1 MKIIIIAAAVLV
13 LAGGGGFAGFT
24 FLGKAGAS
32 DQPHEEPPR
41 VGVLYTTRERI
52 VNLADAGVLRYLKT
66 TIVLEIYDPE
76 NKEGKGGEG
85 GKVELPKDLLRKAP
99 MIEDRITAVLTSKS
113 AAELMGPEGKAHL
126 KEALKTGLNET
137 IGEERILN
145 VYFTDFI
152 IQ

>member
-1 MKIIIIAAAVLV
+1 
-13 LAGGGGFAGFT
+13 
-24 FLGKAGAS
+24 
-32 DQPHEEPPR
+32 
-41 VGVLYTTRERI
+41 
-52 VNLADAGVLRYLKT
+52 
-66 TIVLEIYDPE
+66 
-76 NKEGKGGEG
+76 
-85 GKVELPKDLLRKAP
+85 